1 MQNNIK
7 TRTTA
12 VIIIVLLMAS
22 IMLLTTPVQ
31 AQETAHGGNPATGTW
46 STTIPAGVTVDY
58 TIKAHPYLSFS
69 PNPIG
74 LGQELLVNMWL
85 TPPSA
90 ENKYLA
96 GYTVTI
102 TKPNQD
108 QDVVGP
114 LNSYVADGTAWFTYI
129 VDQVGEWKL
138 KFSFPGQY
146 FPAGRY
152 LNGEIVTS
160 GGTLYPAHYYSP
172 VSTSELTLTVQ
183 NEQVMSWSS
192 PLPTDYWTRPIQP
205 NNREWNVIAGN
216 YPWGQQMVGGQYSW
230 RDEYYGPY
238 ITAPNTPHIVWKKQ
252 GALAGIIGG
261 ETGNYATL
269 SNPGAPSV
277 IYMGRCYQTMTVPIN
292 GMPTSSAV
300 CYNLRTGEQYYAIPT
315 ASGGITPTHIAYWAG
330 VDTAVPGAG
339 EAASFGVE
347 LHTISGGRLYKINPL
362 TGAITANISLPTLSN
377 AEMMYRDGY
386 YLSYNVTGTAGS
398 ANEKGVLYNWTAQGS
413 STNFASRIVNT
424 YNVTIP
430 HSYRAYS
437 VSDLYGLLGAYDPDT
452 GITVIQSR
460 FIYGNVYGYRLEA
473 VNLLTGQLLWNIT
486 SSSSDVAAAYRP
498 TNAWCRH
505 GIYVAEMERGYWQ
518 AWDERTGKVLWT
530 TEMKDDPWGEFWM
543 YDLAAYQNLLFG
555 VGYTGVWALDEVT
568 GKVVW
573 HYSDPAPPFETPY
586 SSNGTSSY
594 SVQAIRVADGK
605 IYVCNDE
612 HTATQPATR
621 GWGLIC
627 LNATTGEFLWKIKGT
642 RMSPGPAADGYLI
655 APSSYD
661 GYMYVLGKGKSATTI
676 EAPLTA
682 ITLGQKV
689 VLKGTVL
696 DMSPAQPGT
705 PCVSKESIA
714 AWMDYLH
721 LQMPIPADVKGVSV
735 SLDTLDP
742 NNNFVHIATVTS
754 DMSGTFSYIWQPEV
768 PGKYTVMATFMGD
781 DSYGSSYAE
790 TAVGVVEAP
799 PATPTPEPPQAPPD
813 YTWTIIGTGIAMI
826 IAVAVVGL
834 LILRKR
840 S

>member
-1 MQNNIK
+1 M
-7 TRTTA
+7 TA
-12 VIIIVLLMAS
+12 IFAIVLLMAS
-22 IMLLTTPVQ
+22 IMLLATPVQ

-114 LNSYVADGTAWFTYI
+114 LNSYVADGTAWFSYI

-146 FPAGRY
+146 LPAGRY

-160 GGTLYPAHYYSP
+160 GGTLYPAHYYLP

-300 CYNLRTGEQYYAIPT
+300 CFDLRTGEQYYAIPT
-315 ASGGITPTHIAYWAG
+315 ASGGITPTHIAYWSG

-339 EAASFGVE
+339 EAATFGVE

-362 TGAITANISLPTLSN
+362 TGAITANISLPTFSN
-377 AEMMYRDGY
+377 AEMVYRDGY
-386 YLSYNVTGTAGS
+386 YLSYMRTGTAG
-398 ANEKGVLYNWTAQGS
+398 AADEKGVLYNWTAQGS

-486 SSSSDVAAAYRP
+486 SSSNDVAAAYRP

-682 ITLGQKV
+682 ITLGQKI

-754 DMSGTFSYIWQPEV
+754 DMSGTFSYMWQPEV

-790 TAVGVVEAP
+790 TAVGVVETP